1 MLEGSGCQ
9 GEQHENKRTFATCRI
24 ATEHLYKVQIN
35 KYTQVDMAGSS
46 RSRFSGEEVLAFLE
60 EEEDDGD
67 IDVFCPGSDDDL
79 GLLEEGEG
87 EGEEEVDNEVEKV
100 NDLEES
106 RLAVRQEYRCLATE
120 HAYLDYLQ

>member
-1 MLEGSGCQ
+1 
-9 GEQHENKRTFATCRI
+9 
-24 ATEHLYKVQIN
+24 
-35 KYTQVDMAGSS
+35 MAGSS

-67 IDVFCPGSDDDL
+67 IDMFCPGSDDDL
-79 GLLEEGEG
+79 GLLEE

-120 HAYLDYLQ
+120 QAYLDYLQ

>member
-1 MLEGSGCQ
+1 M
-9 GEQHENKRTFATCRI
+9 
-24 ATEHLYKVQIN
+24 V
-35 KYTQVDMAGSS
+35 GSS

-67 IDVFCPGSDDDL
+67 IDVFCPGSNDDL
-79 GLLEEGEG
+79 GLLEEEGEG

-106 RLAVRQEYRCLATE
+106 G
-120 HAYLDYLQ
+120 